1 MQLTSSPAVWYA
13 ARAAGI
19 VAYLLLSTS
28 VVLGLTLAGKQ
39 RLERWP
45 RFALEDV
52 HRFAGILAGV
62 FVGIHVLAIAIDS
75 YVPFSLTGLVVP
87 FAASY
92 RPLFTGLGIVA
103 AELLVALAVSNRL
116 RKRISHR
123 LWRRLH
129 YLNFAV
135 WAGATLHGFGSGTD
149 RGTPWLVAI
158 YIWVTGAVLLLLARR
173 LSRPHGAVRAPTT

>member
-1 MQLTSSPAVWYA
+1 
-13 ARAAGI
+13 
-19 VAYLLLSTS
+19 
-28 VVLGLTLAGKQ
+28 VLGLALAGKE

-52 HRFAGILAGV
+52 HRFAGVLAGV

-75 YVPFSLTGLVVP
+75 YVPFSLAALVAP

-92 RPLFTGLGIVA
+92 RPLFTALGVVA
-103 AELLVALAVSNRL
+103 AELLLAIAISTRL
-116 RKRISHR
+116 RLRISRR

-135 WAGATLHGFGSGTD
+135 WTGATLHRLGSGTD

-173 LSRPHGAVRAPTT
+173 LSRPHGAVRAPSA

>member
-1 MQLTSSPAVWYA
+1 MHLTASPAVWYA

-28 VVLGLTLAGKQ
+28 VVLGLALAGKE
-39 RLERWP
+39 RLDRWP

-52 HRFAGILAGV
+52 HRFAGILAGI
-62 FVGIHVLAIAIDS
+62 FVGVHVLAIAIDS
-75 YVPFSLTGLVVP
+75 YVPFSLAALVVP

-92 RPLFTGLGIVA
+92 RPLFTALGVVA
-103 AELLVALAVSNRL
+103 AELLVALAIGNRL
-116 RKRISHR
+116 RRRISHR

-135 WAGATLHGFGSGTD
+135 WAGATLHGLGSGTD

-158 YIWVTGAVLLLLARR
+158 YIWVTGAVVLLVARR
-173 LSRPHGAVRAPTT
+173 ISRAPAAARTPSA